1 MIKLYARNHI
11 IDFLKGISIISVILY
26 HLGVSEFGYLG
37 VDVFFVISGY
47 FVALGLT
54 KNFSQGEFSYLS
66 FFNKRLSRLWPGL
79 ILISAISLG
88 LGYYFMLPLHYKLN
102 CESVIGTIT
111 FTNNFVQYITSG
123 GIGFRIMS
131 SNH

>member
-54 KNFSQGEFSYLS
+54 KNFSQGKFSYLS
-66 FFNKRLSRLWPGL
+66 FFNKRFLV
-79 ILISAISLG
+79 
-88 LGYYFMLPLHYKLN
+88 HDKN
-102 CESVIGTIT
+102 
-111 FTNNFVQYITSG
+111 
-123 GIGFRIMS
+123 
-131 SNH
+131 